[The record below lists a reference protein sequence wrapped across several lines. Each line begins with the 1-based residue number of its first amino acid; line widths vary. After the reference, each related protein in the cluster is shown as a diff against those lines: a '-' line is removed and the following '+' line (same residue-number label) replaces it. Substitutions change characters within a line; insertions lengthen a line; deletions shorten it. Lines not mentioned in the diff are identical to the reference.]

1 MIDLMKDLGVT
12 VETISNKSIRV
23 QARNPRSVVD
33 STHVNRIRA
42 SVCLMGSL
50 LGRTG
55 EVAIPMPGGCVIGAR
70 PIDLHL
76 RGFQMLGA
84 NVSTFDSNIYLSAK
98 TLIGNKICMSGK
110 CGPTVTGT
118 ANLLM
123 ASVFAQG
130 KTVICGAACEP
141 EIVSLCNFLTMM
153 GAKIDGIGTSTLT
166 ILGVEKLHGCEF
178 TISHDRIEAGTF
190 LILGLACAKELVVN
204 GISNSESLIN
214 PLLEAGADMKI
225 ETDKATIKKTE
236 NLRCMHIITS
246 PFPGFPTD
254 LHAQISVLMTQ
265 INGVSI
271 LEEKIYP
278 ERFGH
283 VPELVKMKAN
293 IQLNGHSEIVN
304 GRCDLH
310 GSELAAT
317 DLRAGA
323 ALYIAGLL
331 AKGETTVTNTHYVAR
346 GYDHFNE
353 KLRAI
358 GADIHEV

>member
-1 MIDLMKDLGVT
+1 MVDLMKDLGVI
-12 VETISNKSIRV
+12 VETIFDKTLIIH
-23 QARNPRSVVD
+23 ARNPRSVVD

-42 SVCLMGSL
+42 SVCLMGAL

-55 EVAIPMPGGCVIGAR
+55 EVAMPMPGGCVIGSR

-84 NVSTFDSNIYLSAK
+84 NVSSFDSNIYLSTK
-98 TLIGNKICMSGK
+98 MLIGNKISMSGK

-123 ASVFAQG
+123 ASVLARGQ
-130 KTVICGAACEP
+130 TIICDAACEP

-153 GAKIDGIGTSTLT
+153 GAKIDGLGTSTLT
-166 ILGVEKLHGCEF
+166 ITGVEKLHGCEF
-178 TISHDRIEAGTF
+178 TIGHDRIEAGTF
-190 LILGLACAKELVVN
+190 VILGLACAKELVVN
-204 GISNSESLIN
+204 GINHSDSLIN

-225 ETDKATIKKTE
+225 EPNKAIVKKTE
-236 NLRCMHIITS
+236 GMRCMHIITS

-254 LHAQISVLMTQ
+254 LHAQLSVLMTQ
-265 INGVSI
+265 VNGISSI
-271 LEEKIYP
+271 KEKIYP

-283 VPELVKMKAN
+283 VPELLKMKAN
-293 IQLNGHSEIVN
+293 IRLNDSSEIVN
-304 GRCDLH
+304 GRCDL
-310 GSELAAT
+310 SSSDLVAT

-331 AKGETTVTNTHYVAR
+331 AKGETTIVNTKYVDR
-346 GYDHFNE
+346 GYDHFND
-353 KLRAI
+353 KLRSI
-358 GADIHEV
+358 GADICET